1 MDVLGLLVPP
11 VDTLGVLGPVPTRK
25 TLYLQSTTEPPP
37 TPKAT
42 IDRAK
47 YVKTNAADA
56 IKKQLSAGWRAFE
69 RTVPSSADAIK
80 ILTGAANEQAKA
92 AMLKLFDETFA
103 KLVPTIGELEKK
115 FGAKER
121 AAGVAALDEMKRAL
135 VDRQGQIDPTST
147 TAFAFLESIF
157 TGAPISDGL
166 NKAQSGAA
174 TLLHGA
180 LNASGRLAP
189 LLKKA
194 ADAYDGL
201 HGVAKSVATVLLASV
216 AGVAGVAAGVKPNKD
231 KDGYTFVAPMPL
243 VVQFAPWL
251 PTAGL
256 DSLTVQKGELV
267 QLAANLSQT
276 LGETGLSWTGSAQF
290 KKDNPVFVTGG
301 LSYSAVV
308 HDVKLTASGTAS
320 ASAPGTKGFAST
332 QKGEVAKDDLTF
344 ATRVEAKKTFGKKK
358 NFDATAWAE
367 AQKELKG
374 KTEGAVGVRFTQTFG
389 GAAERQARR
398 AARLTRRDAR
408 KRYRANPVVVQKLTG
423 PLPNLRRMFPSTSKT
438 PQPYLDLPKAF
449 PWALTLGAV
458 GVSLGAWVYRNELR
472 RLWT

>member
-69 RTVPSSADAIK
+69 RTVPSSATVIK
-80 ILTGAANEQAKA
+80 TLTGAANEQAKA

-115 FGAKER
+115 VGAKER

-166 NKAQSGAA
+166 SKAQSDAA

-216 AGVAGVAAGVKPNKD
+216 VGVAGVAAGVKPNKD

-256 DSLTVQKGELV
+256 DSLTVKKGELV

-276 LGETGLSWTGSAQF
+276 LGETGLSWTGAAQF
-290 KKDNPVFVTGG
+290 KKDNPAFVTGG
-301 LSYSAVV
+301 LRYSAVV

-320 ASAPGTKGFAST
+320 TSVP
-332 QKGEVAKDDLTF
+332 QKGGVAKDDLTF

-438 PQPYLDLPKAF
+438 PQPYLDRPKAF

>member
-25 TLYLQSTTEPPP
+25 TLYLQSNEPPP

-56 IKKQLSAGWRAFE
+56 VKKQLSAGWRAFE
-69 RTVPSSADAIK
+69 RTVPSSATAIK

-92 AMLKLFDETFA
+92 AMLKLYDETFA

-115 FGAKER
+115 VGAKER
-121 AAGVAALDEMKRAL
+121 AAGLAALDEMKRAL

-166 NKAQSGAA
+166 NKAQSSAA

-201 HGVAKSVATVLLASV
+201 HGVAKSVATVLLASAV
-216 AGVAGVAAGVKPNKD
+216 GVAGVAAGVKPTEE
-231 KDGYTFVAPMPL
+231 KDGFTFVPPMPL

-251 PTAGL
+251 PQVGL
-256 DSLTVQKGELV
+256 DSLTVQKGELT
-267 QLAANLSQT
+267 QLAASLSQT
-276 LGETGLSWTGSAQF
+276 IGETGLSWTGAAQF
-290 KKDNPVFVTGG
+290 KKDNPAFVEGG
-301 LSYSAVV
+301 LRYSAVV
-308 HDVKLTASGTAS
+308 PYYDVNLTASGTAS
-320 ASAPGTKGFAST
+320 ASVP
-332 QKGEVAKDDLTF
+332 QKGRVAKDDLTF
-344 ATRVEAKKTFGKKK
+344 AARVEAKKTFGKKK

-367 AQKELKG
+367 VQKELKG
-374 KTEGAVGVRFTQTFG
+374 RTEGAAGVKLTQTFG

-398 AARLTRRDAR
+398 AARLARRDAR

-438 PQPYLDLPKAF
+438 PQPYLDPSPGRF

-458 GVSLGAWVYRNELR
+458 GVASLGAWVYREELR